1 MAFFGW
7 NENVAE
13 ISDLVQLRKSIDE
26 CDTQLVAL
34 LAKRNGITEQI
45 GEIKQRTGAPLHA
58 PDREADLLAARRKE
72 AIDQGVSPDLVEDIL
87 RRMMREA
94 YQNQQAKLACSDP
107 QLSPIVIVGGEGAM
121 GQLFAKQFQRSGYEV
136 KILDKAQQS
145 QAADIVKGA
154 KLVMISVPINAFD
167 GVVNALPKLD
177 DDCLLV
183 DITSVKQ
190 APLNVL
196 KKVHTGP
203 VVGLHPMFGPDIS
216 HWVKQTVVVC
226 EGRSHDV
233 AQGLLKQLQI
243 WGCQL
248 VELDAKKHDEA
259 MQIIQVMRHLT
270 TFVYGQFLAKQSHTL
285 AELRSC
291 SSPIYQLELMMVG
304 RLFAQSPELYTD
316 IMLAQF
322 DNVESLL
329 AQYQSLFS
337 NTLEKLK
344 AGDKAALIDAFAD
357 AKVYFSDSTAHF
369 LTQSRSLL
377 NKANDAKVLD

>member
-1 MAFFGW
+1 MADIK
-7 NENVAE
+7 EL
-13 ISDLVQLRKSIDE
+13 DKLREGIDE
-26 CDTQLVAL
+26 CDAQLVAL
-34 LAKRNGITEQI
+34 LARRNSITEQI
-45 GEIKQRTGAPLHA
+45 GAIKQQTGAPLHA
-58 PDREADLLAARRKE
+58 PDREATLLAARRQE
-72 AIDQGVSPDLVEDIL
+72 AISQGVNPELVEDIL

-94 YQNQQAKLACSDP
+94 YQNQQAKLACSAP
-107 QLSPIVIVGGEGAM
+107 RLSPIVIVGGQGAM
-121 GQLFAKQFQRSGYEV
+121 GQLFAQQFIRSGYEV
-136 KILDKAQQS
+136 RILDKEQQS
-145 QAADIVKGA
+145 NAQEILAGA
-154 KLVMISVPINAFD
+154 KLVMISVPINALET
-167 GVVNALPKLD
+167 VVTALPKLD
-177 DDCLLV
+177 DECLLV

-190 APLNVL
+190 APLKVL
-196 KKVHTGP
+196 KAVHKGP

-226 EGRSHDV
+226 EGRNHEV
-233 AQGLLKQLQI
+233 AQGLLSQLQV

-285 AELRSC
+285 EELRSC

-304 RLFAQSPELYTD
+304 RLFAQSPELYSD

-322 DNVESLL
+322 DNVEELL
-329 AQYQSLFS
+329 AQYQDTFAS
-337 NTLEKLK
+337 TLAKLK
-344 AGDKAALIDAFAD
+344 AGDKAALIDSFAD
-357 AKVYFSDSTAHF
+357 AKAYFSDSTAHF

>member
-1 MAFFGW
+1 MADIK
-7 NENVAE
+7 EL
-13 ISDLVQLRKSIDE
+13 DKLRGGIDE
-26 CDTQLVAL
+26 CDAQLVAL
-34 LAKRNGITEQI
+34 LARRNSITEQI
-45 GEIKQRTGAPLHA
+45 GAIKQQTGAPLHA
-58 PDREADLLAARRKE
+58 PDREATLLAARRQE
-72 AIDQGVSPDLVEDIL
+72 AINQGVNPELVEDIL

-94 YQNQQAKLACSDP
+94 YQNQQAKLACSAP
-107 QLSPIVIVGGEGAM
+107 QLSPIVIVGGQGAM
-121 GQLFAKQFQRSGYEV
+121 GQLFAQQFIRSGYEV
-136 KILDKAQQS
+136 RILDKEQQS
-145 QAADIVKGA
+145 NAQEILAGA
-154 KLVMISVPINAFD
+154 KLVMISVPINALET
-167 GVVNALPKLD
+167 VVTALPKLD
-177 DDCLLV
+177 DECLLV

-190 APLNVL
+190 APLKVL
-196 KKVHTGP
+196 KAVHKGP

-226 EGRSHDV
+226 EGRNHEV
-233 AQGLLKQLQI
+233 AQGLLSQLQV

-285 AELRSC
+285 EELRSC

-304 RLFAQSPELYTD
+304 RLFAQSPELYSD

-322 DNVESLL
+322 DNVEELL
-329 AQYQSLFS
+329 AQYQDTFAS
-337 NTLEKLK
+337 TLAKLK
-344 AGDKAALIDAFAD
+344 AGDKAALIDSFAD
-357 AKVYFSDSTAHF
+357 AKAYFSDSTAHF

>member
-1 MAFFGW
+1 MAEREEL
-7 NENVAE
+7 N
-13 ISDLVQLRKSIDE
+13 QLRTEIDE

-34 LAKRNGITEQI
+34 LARRNKITGRI
-45 GEIKQRTGAPLHA
+45 GAIKQQTGAPLHA
-58 PDREADLLAARRKE
+58 PEREATLLAARRQE
-72 AIDQGVSPDLVEDIL
+72 AINQGVNPELVEDIL

-94 YQNQQAKLACSDP
+94 YQNQQAKLTCADP

-145 QAADIVKGA
+145 QAADILKGA
-154 KLVMISVPINAFD
+154 KLVMISVPINALET
-167 GVVNALPKLD
+167 VVNALPKLD

-190 APLNVL
+190 APLAVL
-196 KKVHTGP
+196 KKVHSGP

-226 EGRSHDV
+226 EGRSHEV

-248 VELDAKKHDEA
+248 VELEAKKHDEA

-270 TFVYGQFLAKQSHTL
+270 TFVYGQFLAKQGHTL

-337 NTLEKLK
+337 QTLEKLK
-344 AGDKAALIDAFAD
+344 AGDKPALIDAFAD
-357 AKVYFSDSTAHF
+357 AKSYFSDSTAHF

>member
-1 MAFFGW
+1 VVTV
-7 NENVAE
+7 N
-13 ISDLVQLRKSIDE
+13 DLADLRAGIDE
-26 CDTQLVAL
+26 CDAQLVAL
-34 LAKRNGITEQI
+34 LAKRNGITEKI
-45 GEIKQRTGAPLHA
+45 GAIKQQIGAPLHA

-72 AIDQGVSPDLVEDIL
+72 AVAQGVNPELVEDIL

-94 YQNQQAKLACSDP
+94 YQNQQGSLACVAP

-121 GQLFAKQFQRSGYEV
+121 GQLFAQQFARSGYEV
-136 KILDKAQQS
+136 RILDKAQQAQS
-145 QAADIVKGA
+145 EAILKGA
-154 KLVMISVPINAFD
+154 KLVLVSVPINALEH
-167 GVVNALPKLD
+167 VVSALPTLD

-190 APLNVL
+190 KPLKAL
-196 KKVHTGP
+196 MAAHSGP

-226 EGRSHDV
+226 EGRDHEV
-233 AQGLLKQLQI
+233 AKGLMAQLQV
-243 WGCQL
+243 WGCQV
-248 VELDAKKHDEA
+248 VEMDAKKHDEA

-304 RLFAQSPELYTD
+304 RLFAQSPELYSD

-322 DNVESLL
+322 DDVESLL
-329 AQYQSLFS
+329 ANYQDTFAE
-337 NTLEKLK
+337 TLEKLK
-344 AGDKAALIDAFAD
+344 AGDKAALIAAFAD
-357 AKVYFSDSTAHF
+357 AKEYFSDATAHF

>member
-1 MAFFGW
+1 MADIK
-7 NENVAE
+7 EL
-13 ISDLVQLRKSIDE
+13 DKLREGIDE
-26 CDTQLVAL
+26 CDAQLVAL
-34 LAKRNGITEQI
+34 LARRNSITEQI
-45 GEIKQRTGAPLHA
+45 GAIKQQTGAPLHA
-58 PDREADLLAARRKE
+58 PDREATLLAARRQE
-72 AIDQGVSPDLVEDIL
+72 AINQGVNPELVEDIL

-94 YQNQQAKLACSDP
+94 YQNQQAKLACSAP
-107 QLSPIVIVGGEGAM
+107 QLSPIVIVGGQGAM
-121 GQLFAKQFQRSGYEV
+121 GQLFAQQFIRSGYEV
-136 KILDKAQQS
+136 RILDKEQQS
-145 QAADIVKGA
+145 NAQEILAGA
-154 KLVMISVPINAFD
+154 KLVMISVPINALET
-167 GVVNALPKLD
+167 VVTALPKLD
-177 DDCLLV
+177 DECLLV

-190 APLNVL
+190 APLKVL
-196 KKVHTGP
+196 KAVHKGP

-226 EGRSHDV
+226 EGRNHEV
-233 AQGLLKQLQI
+233 AQGLLSQLQV

-285 AELRSC
+285 EELRSC

-304 RLFAQSPELYTD
+304 RLFAQSPELYSD

-322 DNVESLL
+322 DNVEELL
-329 AQYQSLFS
+329 AQYQDTFAS
-337 NTLEKLK
+337 TLAKLK
-344 AGDKAALIDAFAD
+344 AGDKAALIDSFAD
-357 AKVYFSDSTAHF
+357 AKAYFSDSTAHF

>member
-1 MAFFGW
+1 MVTV
-7 NENVAE
+7 N
-13 ISDLVQLRKSIDE
+13 DLADLRAGIDE
-26 CDTQLVAL
+26 CDAQLVAL
-34 LAKRNGITEQI
+34 LAKRNGITEKI
-45 GEIKQRTGAPLHA
+45 GAIKQQIGAPLHA
-58 PDREADLLAARRKE
+58 PDREADLLAARRQE
-72 AIDQGVSPDLVEDIL
+72 AVAQGVNPELVEDIL

-94 YQNQQAKLACSDP
+94 YQNQQGSLACAAP

-121 GQLFAKQFQRSGYEV
+121 GQLFAQQFKRSGYEV
-136 KILDKAQQS
+136 RILDKAQQAQS
-145 QAADIVKGA
+145 EAILKGA
-154 KLVMISVPINAFD
+154 KLVLVSVPINALEQ
-167 GVVNALPKLD
+167 VVAALPTLD

-190 APLNVL
+190 KPLKAL
-196 KKVHTGP
+196 MAAHSGP

-226 EGRSHDV
+226 EGRNHEV
-233 AQGLLKQLQI
+233 AQGLLAQLQV
-243 WGCQL
+243 WGCQV
-248 VELDAKKHDEA
+248 VEMDAKKHDEA

-291 SSPIYQLELMMVG
+291 SSPIYLLELMMVG
-304 RLFAQSPELYTD
+304 RLFAQSPELYSD

-322 DNVESLL
+322 DDVESLL
-329 AQYQSLFS
+329 ANYQETFAE
-337 NTLEKLK
+337 TLEKLK
-344 AGDKAALIDAFAD
+344 AGDKASLIAAFAD
-357 AKVYFSDSTAHF
+357 AKEYFSDATAHF

>member
-1 MAFFGW
+1 MVTV
-7 NENVAE
+7 N
-13 ISDLVQLRKSIDE
+13 DLADLRAGIDE
-26 CDTQLVAL
+26 CDAQLVAL
-34 LAKRNGITEQI
+34 LAKRNGITEKI
-45 GEIKQRTGAPLHA
+45 GAIKQQIGAPLHA

-72 AIDQGVSPDLVEDIL
+72 AVAQGVNPELVEDIL

-94 YQNQQAKLACSDP
+94 YQNQQGSLACVAP

-121 GQLFAKQFQRSGYEV
+121 GQLFAQQFARSGYEV
-136 KILDKAQQS
+136 RILDKAQQAQS
-145 QAADIVKGA
+145 EAILKGA
-154 KLVMISVPINAFD
+154 KLVLVSVPINALEH
-167 GVVNALPKLD
+167 VVSALPTLD

-190 APLNVL
+190 KPLKAL
-196 KKVHTGP
+196 MAAHSGP

-226 EGRSHDV
+226 EGRDHEV
-233 AQGLLKQLQI
+233 AKGLMAQLQV
-243 WGCQL
+243 WGCQV
-248 VELDAKKHDEA
+248 VEMDAKKHDEA

-304 RLFAQSPELYTD
+304 RLFAQSPELYSD

-322 DNVESLL
+322 DDVESLL
-329 AQYQSLFS
+329 ANYQDTFAE
-337 NTLEKLK
+337 TLEKLK
-344 AGDKAALIDAFAD
+344 AGDKAALIAAFAD
-357 AKVYFSDSTAHF
+357 AKEYFSDATAHF

>member
-1 MAFFGW
+1 MAEREEL
-7 NENVAE
+7 N
-13 ISDLVQLRKSIDE
+13 QLRTEIDE

-34 LAKRNGITEQI
+34 LARRNKITGRI
-45 GEIKQRTGAPLHA
+45 GAIKQQTGAPLHA
-58 PDREADLLAARRKE
+58 PEREATLLAARRQE
-72 AIDQGVSPDLVEDIL
+72 AINQGVNPELVEDIL

-94 YQNQQAKLACSDP
+94 YQNQQAKLACAAP
-107 QLSPIVIVGGEGAM
+107 ELSPIVIVGGEGAM
-121 GQLFAKQFQRSGYEV
+121 GQLFANQFRRSGYEV
-136 KILDKAQQS
+136 KILDKSQQH
-145 QAADIVKGA
+145 QAKEILTGA
-154 KLVMISVPINAFD
+154 KSVMVSVPINALES
-167 GVVNALPKLD
+167 VVNSLPKLD

-190 APLNVL
+190 SPITVL
-196 KKVHTGP
+196 KKAHSGP

-226 EGRSHDV
+226 EGRHHDV
-233 AQGLLKQLQI
+233 AQGLLSQLQV

-270 TFVYGQFLAKQSHTL
+270 TFVYGQFLAKQGHTL
-285 AELRSC
+285 EELRSC

-304 RLFAQSPELYTD
+304 RLFAQSPELYSD

-322 DNVESLL
+322 DNVEELL
-329 AQYQSLFS
+329 AQYQDTFA
-337 NTLEKLK
+337 NTLDKLR
-344 AGDKAALIDAFAD
+344 AGNKAALIEAFGE
-357 AKVYFSDSTAHF
+357 AKAYFSDSTAHF

>member
-1 MAFFGW
+1 MVTV
-7 NENVAE
+7 N
-13 ISDLVQLRKSIDE
+13 DLADLRAGIDE
-26 CDTQLVAL
+26 CDAQLVAL
-34 LAKRNGITEQI
+34 LAKRNGITEKI
-45 GEIKQRTGAPLHA
+45 GAIKQQIGAPLHA

-72 AIDQGVSPDLVEDIL
+72 AVAQGVNPELVEDIL

-94 YQNQQAKLACSDP
+94 YQNQQGSLACVAP

-121 GQLFAKQFQRSGYEV
+121 GQLFAQQFARSGYEV
-136 KILDKAQQS
+136 RILDKAQQAQS
-145 QAADIVKGA
+145 EAILKGA
-154 KLVMISVPINAFD
+154 KLVLVSVPINALEH
-167 GVVNALPKLD
+167 VVSALPTLD

-190 APLNVL
+190 KPLKAL
-196 KKVHTGP
+196 MAAHSGP

-226 EGRSHDV
+226 EGRDHEV
-233 AQGLLKQLQI
+233 AKGLMEQLQV
-243 WGCQL
+243 WGCQV
-248 VELDAKKHDEA
+248 VEMDAKKHDEA

-304 RLFAQSPELYTD
+304 RLFAQSPELYSD

-322 DNVESLL
+322 DDVESLL
-329 AQYQSLFS
+329 ANYQDTFAE
-337 NTLEKLK
+337 TLEKLK
-344 AGDKAALIDAFAD
+344 AGDKAALIAAFAD
-357 AKVYFSDSTAHF
+357 AKEYFSDATAHF

>member
-1 MAFFGW
+1 MVTV
-7 NENVAE
+7 N
-13 ISDLVQLRKSIDE
+13 DLADLRAGIDE
-26 CDTQLVAL
+26 CDAQLVAL
-34 LAKRNGITEQI
+34 LAKRNGITEKI
-45 GEIKQRTGAPLHA
+45 GAIKQQIGAPLHA

-72 AIDQGVSPDLVEDIL
+72 AIAQGVNPELVEDIL

-94 YQNQQAKLACSDP
+94 YQNQQGSLACVAP

-121 GQLFAKQFQRSGYEV
+121 GQLFAQQFTRSGYEV
-136 KILDKAQQS
+136 RILDKAQQAQS
-145 QAADIVKGA
+145 ETILKGA
-154 KLVMISVPINAFD
+154 KLVLVSVPINALEQ
-167 GVVNALPKLD
+167 VVAALPTLD

-190 APLNVL
+190 KPLKAL
-196 KKVHTGP
+196 MAAHSGP

-226 EGRSHDV
+226 EGRDHEV
-233 AQGLLKQLQI
+233 AKGLMAQLQV
-243 WGCQL
+243 WGCQV
-248 VELDAKKHDEA
+248 VEMDAKKHDEA

-304 RLFAQSPELYTD
+304 RLFAQSPELYSD

-322 DNVESLL
+322 DDVEALL
-329 AQYQSLFS
+329 ANYQDTFAD
-337 NTLEKLK
+337 TLEKLK
-344 AGDKAALIDAFAD
+344 EGDKASLIAAFAD
-357 AKVYFSDSTAHF
+357 AKEYFSDATAHF

>member
-1 MAFFGW
+1 M
-7 NENVAE
+7 N
-13 ISDLVQLRKSIDE
+13 DLADLRAGIDE
-26 CDTQLVAL
+26 CDAQLVAL
-34 LAKRNGITEQI
+34 LAKRNGITEKI
-45 GEIKQRTGAPLHA
+45 GAIKQQIGAPLHA

-72 AIDQGVSPDLVEDIL
+72 AVAQGVNPELVEDIL

-94 YQNQQAKLACSDP
+94 YQNQQGSLACVAP

-121 GQLFAKQFQRSGYEV
+121 GQLFAQQFARSGYEV
-136 KILDKAQQS
+136 RILDKAQQAQS
-145 QAADIVKGA
+145 EAILKGA
-154 KLVMISVPINAFD
+154 KLVLVSVPINALEH
-167 GVVNALPKLD
+167 VVSALPTLD

-190 APLNVL
+190 KPLKAL
-196 KKVHTGP
+196 MAAHSGP

-226 EGRSHDV
+226 EGRDHEV
-233 AQGLLKQLQI
+233 AKGLMEQLQV
-243 WGCQL
+243 WGCQV
-248 VELDAKKHDEA
+248 VEMDAKKHDEA

-304 RLFAQSPELYTD
+304 RLFAQSPELYSD

-322 DNVESLL
+322 DDVESLL
-329 AQYQSLFS
+329 ANYQDTFAE
-337 NTLEKLK
+337 TLEKLK
-344 AGDKAALIDAFAD
+344 AGDKAALIAAFAD
-357 AKVYFSDSTAHF
+357 AKEYFSDATAHF

>member
-1 MAFFGW
+1 MADIK
-7 NENVAE
+7 EL
-13 ISDLVQLRKSIDE
+13 DKLREGIDE
-26 CDTQLVAL
+26 CDAQLVAL
-34 LAKRNGITEQI
+34 LARRNSITEQI
-45 GEIKQRTGAPLHA
+45 GAIKQQTGAPLHA
-58 PDREADLLAARRKE
+58 PDREATLLAARRQE
-72 AIDQGVSPDLVEDIL
+72 AINQGVNPELVEDIL

-94 YQNQQAKLACSDP
+94 YQNQQAKLACSAP
-107 QLSPIVIVGGEGAM
+107 QLSPIVIVGGQGAM
-121 GQLFAKQFQRSGYEV
+121 GQLFAQQFIRSGYEV
-136 KILDKAQQS
+136 RILDKEQQS
-145 QAADIVKGA
+145 NAQEILAGA
-154 KLVMISVPINAFD
+154 KLVMISVPINALET
-167 GVVNALPKLD
+167 VVTALPKLD
-177 DDCLLV
+177 DECLLV

-190 APLNVL
+190 APLKVL
-196 KKVHTGP
+196 KAVHKGP

-226 EGRSHDV
+226 EGRNHEV
-233 AQGLLKQLQI
+233 AQGLLSQLQV

-285 AELRSC
+285 EELRSC

-304 RLFAQSPELYTD
+304 RLFAQSPELYSD

-322 DNVESLL
+322 DNVEELL
-329 AQYQSLFS
+329 AQYQYTFAS
-337 NTLEKLK
+337 TLAKLK
-344 AGDKAALIDAFAD
+344 AGDKAALIDSFAD
-357 AKVYFSDSTAHF
+357 AKAYFSDSTAHF

>member
-1 MAFFGW
+1 MADIK
-7 NENVAE
+7 EL
-13 ISDLVQLRKSIDE
+13 DKLREGIDE
-26 CDTQLVAL
+26 CDAQLVAL
-34 LAKRNGITEQI
+34 LARRNNITEQI
-45 GEIKQRTGAPLHA
+45 GAIKQQTGAPLHA
-58 PDREADLLAARRKE
+58 PDREASLLAARRQE
-72 AIDQGVSPDLVEDIL
+72 ALNQGVNPELVEDIL

-94 YQNQQAKLACSDP
+94 YQNQQAKLACSAP
-107 QLSPIVIVGGEGAM
+107 QLSPIVIVGGQGAM
-121 GQLFAKQFQRSGYEV
+121 GQLFAQQFIRSGYEV
-136 KILDKAQQS
+136 RILDKEQQS
-145 QAADIVKGA
+145 NAQAILAGA
-154 KLVMISVPINAFD
+154 KLVMISVPINALEA
-167 GVVNALPKLD
+167 VVTALPKLD

-196 KKVHTGP
+196 KAVHNGP

-226 EGRSHDV
+226 EGRNHEV
-233 AQGLLKQLQI
+233 AQGLLSQLQV

-285 AELRSC
+285 EELRSC

-304 RLFAQSPELYTD
+304 RLFAQSPELYSD

-322 DNVESLL
+322 DNVEPLL
-329 AQYQSLFS
+329 AQYQETFAS
-337 NTLEKLK
+337 TLTKLK

-357 AKVYFSDSTAHF
+357 AKEYFSDATAHF

>member
-1 MAFFGW
+1 
-7 NENVAE
+7 VAD
-13 ISDLVQLRKSIDE
+13 ISDLAKLRDGIDE
-26 CDTQLVAL
+26 CDAQLVAL
-34 LAKRNGITEQI
+34 LARRNAITQKI
-45 GEIKQRTGAPLHA
+45 GAIKQQTGAPLHA
-58 PDREADLLAARRKE
+58 PEREAALLTARREE
-72 AIDQGVSPDLVEDIL
+72 AVKQGVSPELVEDIL

-94 YQNQQAKLACSDP
+94 YQNQQAKLACAQP
-107 QLSPIVIVGGEGAM
+107 TLSPIVIVGGQGAM
-121 GQLFAKQFQRSGYEV
+121 GQLFAQQFIRSGYDV
-136 KILDKAQQS
+136 RVLDKDQQADAQHILQ
-145 QAADIVKGA
+145 GA
-154 KLVMISVPINAFD
+154 KLVMISVPINAFER
-167 GVVNALPKLD
+167 VVKALPKLD

-190 APLNVL
+190 APLKAL
-196 KKVHTGP
+196 KAVHTGP

-226 EGRSHDV
+226 EGREHQA
-233 AQGLLKQLQI
+233 AQGLLSQLQV

-270 TFVYGQFLAKQSHTL
+270 TFVYGQFLAKQGHTL
-285 AELRSC
+285 EELRSC

-304 RLFAQSPELYTD
+304 RLFAQSPELYSD

-322 DNVESLL
+322 ENVEGLL
-329 AQYQSLFS
+329 AQYQDTFAL
-337 NTLEKLK
+337 TLTKLK
-344 AGDKAALIDAFAD
+344 AGDKEALINSFAE
-357 AKVYFSDSTAHF
+357 AKAYFSDSTAQF

>member
-1 MAFFGW
+1 MVTV
-7 NENVAE
+7 N
-13 ISDLVQLRKSIDE
+13 DLADLRAGIDE
-26 CDTQLVAL
+26 CDAQLVAL
-34 LAKRNGITEQI
+34 LAKRNGITEKI
-45 GEIKQRTGAPLHA
+45 GAIKQQIGAPLHA

-72 AIDQGVSPDLVEDIL
+72 AVAQGVNPELVEDIL

-94 YQNQQAKLACSDP
+94 YQNQQGSLACVAP

-121 GQLFAKQFQRSGYEV
+121 GQLFAQQFARSGYEV
-136 KILDKAQQS
+136 RILDKAQQAQS
-145 QAADIVKGA
+145 EAILKGA
-154 KLVMISVPINAFD
+154 KLVLVSVPINALEH
-167 GVVNALPKLD
+167 VVSALPILD

-190 APLNVL
+190 KPLKAL
-196 KKVHTGP
+196 MAAHSGP

-226 EGRSHDV
+226 EGRDHEV
-233 AQGLLKQLQI
+233 AKGLMAQLQV
-243 WGCQL
+243 WGCQV
-248 VELDAKKHDEA
+248 VEMDAKKHDEA

-304 RLFAQSPELYTD
+304 RLFAQSPELYSD

-322 DNVESLL
+322 DDVESLL
-329 AQYQSLFS
+329 SNYQDTFAE
-337 NTLEKLK
+337 TLEKLK
-344 AGDKAALIDAFAD
+344 AGDKAALIAAFAD
-357 AKVYFSDSTAHF
+357 AKEYFSDATAHF

>member
-1 MAFFGW
+1 MVTV
-7 NENVAE
+7 N
-13 ISDLVQLRKSIDE
+13 DLADLRAGIDE
-26 CDTQLVAL
+26 CDAQLVAL
-34 LAKRNGITEQI
+34 LAKRNGITEKI
-45 GEIKQRTGAPLHA
+45 GAIKQQIGAPLHA
-58 PDREADLLAARRKE
+58 PDREADLLAARRQE
-72 AIDQGVSPDLVEDIL
+72 AIAQGVNPELVEDIL

-94 YQNQQAKLACSDP
+94 YQNQQGSLACVAP

-121 GQLFAKQFQRSGYEV
+121 GQLFAQQFTRSGYEV
-136 KILDKAQQS
+136 RILDKAQQAQS
-145 QAADIVKGA
+145 ETILKGA
-154 KLVMISVPINAFD
+154 KLVLVSVPINALEQ
-167 GVVNALPKLD
+167 VVAALPTLD

-190 APLNVL
+190 KPLKAL
-196 KKVHTGP
+196 MEAHSGP

-226 EGRSHDV
+226 EGRDHEV
-233 AQGLLKQLQI
+233 AKGLMAQLQV
-243 WGCQL
+243 WGCQV
-248 VELDAKKHDEA
+248 VEMDAKKHDEA

-304 RLFAQSPELYTD
+304 RLFAQSPELYSD

-322 DNVESLL
+322 DDVEALL
-329 AQYQSLFS
+329 ANYQDTFAD
-337 NTLEKLK
+337 TLEKLK
-344 AGDKAALIDAFAD
+344 AGDKASLIAAFAD
-357 AKVYFSDSTAHF
+357 AKEYFSDATAHF

>member
-1 MAFFGW
+1 VVTV
-7 NENVAE
+7 N
-13 ISDLVQLRKSIDE
+13 DLADLRAGIDE
-26 CDTQLVAL
+26 CDAQLVAL
-34 LAKRNGITEQI
+34 LAKRNGITEKI
-45 GEIKQRTGAPLHA
+45 GAIKQQIGAPLHA
-58 PDREADLLAARRKE
+58 PDREADLLAARRQE
-72 AIDQGVSPDLVEDIL
+72 AVAQGVNPELVEDIL

-94 YQNQQAKLACSDP
+94 YQNQQGSLACAAP
-107 QLSPIVIVGGEGAM
+107 KLSPIVIVGGEGAM
-121 GQLFAKQFQRSGYEV
+121 GQLFAQQFTRSGYEV
-136 KILDKAQQS
+136 RILDKAQQAQS
-145 QAADIVKGA
+145 EAILKGA
-154 KLVMISVPINAFD
+154 KLVLVSVPINALEQ
-167 GVVNALPKLD
+167 VVAALPTLD

-190 APLNVL
+190 KPLKALMAAHN
-196 KKVHTGP
+196 GP

-226 EGRSHDV
+226 EGRNHEV
-233 AQGLLKQLQI
+233 AQGLLAQLQV
-243 WGCQL
+243 WGCQV
-248 VELDAKKHDEA
+248 VEMDAKKHDEA

-304 RLFAQSPELYTD
+304 RLFAQSPELYSD

-322 DNVESLL
+322 DDVESLL
-329 AQYQSLFS
+329 ANYQETFAE
-337 NTLEKLK
+337 TLEKLK
-344 AGDKAALIDAFAD
+344 AGDKASLIAAFAD
-357 AKVYFSDSTAHF
+357 AKEYFSDATAHF

>member
-1 MAFFGW
+1 
-7 NENVAE
+7 VADIKE
-13 ISDLVQLRKSIDE
+13 LDKLREGIDE
-26 CDTQLVAL
+26 CDAQLVAL
-34 LAKRNGITEQI
+34 LARRNSITEQI
-45 GEIKQRTGAPLHA
+45 GAIKQQTGAPLHA
-58 PDREADLLAARRKE
+58 PDREATLLAARRQE
-72 AIDQGVSPDLVEDIL
+72 AINQGVNPELVEDIL

-94 YQNQQAKLACSDP
+94 YQNQQAKLACSAP
-107 QLSPIVIVGGEGAM
+107 QLSPIVIVGGQGAM
-121 GQLFAKQFQRSGYEV
+121 GQLFAQQFIRSGYEV
-136 KILDKAQQS
+136 RILDKEQQS
-145 QAADIVKGA
+145 NAQEILAGA
-154 KLVMISVPINAFD
+154 KLVMISVPINALET
-167 GVVNALPKLD
+167 VVTALPKLD
-177 DDCLLV
+177 DECLLV

-190 APLNVL
+190 APLKVL
-196 KKVHTGP
+196 KAVHKGP

-226 EGRSHDV
+226 EGRNHEV
-233 AQGLLKQLQI
+233 AQGLLSQLQV

-285 AELRSC
+285 EELRSC

-304 RLFAQSPELYTD
+304 RLFAQSPELYSD

-322 DNVESLL
+322 DNVEELL
-329 AQYQSLFS
+329 AQYQDTFAS
-337 NTLEKLK
+337 TLAKLK
-344 AGDKAALIDAFAD
+344 AGDKAALIDSFAD
-357 AKVYFSDSTAHF
+357 AKAYFSDSTAHF